1 MDTRDLTSYYPGY
14 EDRDNDAKVPFED
27 YRKLEDKLEVYKQA
41 IDYVEEI
48 LPDNEQ
54 YTTEEKLKE
63 IKRILEEMKE
73 ELWKNYLITAN

>member
-27 YRKLEDKLEVYKQA
+27 YRKLEDKLEVYEKA
-41 IDYVEEI
+41 ISYAEGVLLD
-48 LPDNEQ
+48 DEQ
-54 YTTEEKLKE
+54 YTTEEKFEEL
-63 IKRILEEMKE
+63 KRIIEEMKE

>member
-73 ELWKNYLITAN
+73 EL

>member
-27 YRKLEDKLEVYKQA
+27 YRKLEDKLEVYEKA
-41 IDYVEEI
+41 ISYAEGVLLD
-48 LPDNEQ
+48 DEQ
-54 YTTEEKLKE
+54 YTTEEKFEEL
-63 IKRILEEMKE
+63 KRILEEMKE

>member
-27 YRKLEDKLEVYKQA
+27 YRKLEDKLEIYKQA

-73 ELWKNYLITAN
+73 EL

>member
-27 YRKLEDKLEVYKQA
+27 YRKLEDKLEIYKQA

>member
-1 MDTRDLTSYYPGY
+1 MDTRDLTSYYQGY

-27 YRKLEDKLEVYKQA
+27 YRKLEDKLEIYKQA

-48 LPDNEQ
+48 LLDNEQ

-73 ELWKNYLITAN
+73 QL

>member
-1 MDTRDLTSYYPGY
+1 MDTRYLTSYYPGY

-27 YRKLEDKLEVYKQA
+27 YRKLEDKLEIYKQA

-73 ELWKNYLITAN
+73 EL

>member
-27 YRKLEDKLEVYKQA
+27 YRKLEDKLEIYKQA

-48 LPDNEQ
+48 LLDNEQ

-73 ELWKNYLITAN
+73 QL

>member
-27 YRKLEDKLEVYKQA
+27 YRKLEDKLEIYKQA

-73 ELWKNYLITAN
+73 QL

>member
-27 YRKLEDKLEVYKQA
+27 YRKLEDKLEIYKQA

-48 LPDNEQ
+48 LLDNEQ

-63 IKRILEEMKE
+63 IKRILEEMKGQ
-73 ELWKNYLITAN
+73 LWKYLIISN

>member
-27 YRKLEDKLEVYKQA
+27 YRKLEDKLEIYKQA

-48 LPDNEQ
+48 LLDNEQ
-54 YTTEEKLKE
+54 YTTEDKLKE

-73 ELWKNYLITAN
+73 QL

>member
-27 YRKLEDKLEVYKQA
+27 YRILEDKLEIYKQA
-41 IDYVEEI
+41 IDYVEEV
-48 LPDNEQ
+48 LLDDEQ

-73 ELWKNYLITAN
+73 QL